1 MSDRRGQVADL
12 TTENFRLDQT
22 SVSGDFADSLSDTS
36 AHFEAWLAELR
47 PARESQKNLAP
58 RGPLFEAAPAGE
70 FRFEG
75 ILRVD
80 GYARGLFHSLTGTL
94 ILSEAAE
101 LESDIVVATAIID
114 GCLLGDIHATERV
127 ELLSHA
133 RVIGNIES
141 PAVAI
146 QPGAV
151 FEGECHFLPA
161 PFKSVSGSESKESR
175 VMEPV

>member
-1 MSDRRGQVADL
+1 MSDRRGQAADL

-22 SVSGDFADSLSDTS
+22 SVSGAFADSLSDTS
-36 AHFEAWLAELR
+36 AHFEAWLAELK
-47 PARESQKNLAP
+47 PVRESQKDLAP
-58 RGPLFEAAPAGE
+58 QGSVFEAAPPGE

-101 LESDIVVATAIID
+101 LESDIVVAAAIID
-114 GCLLGDIHATERV
+114 GCLRGDIHATERV

-161 PFKSVSGSESKESR
+161 PCKSDSGSESRESR